1 MNKGVHGMKNQ
12 REYADRLTCLKEN
25 ETPHEAAARNYCTR
39 YKISD
44 AEIEET
50 AEDIGTLANA
60 SIFSGQYAF
69 CYTAFGKTP
78 KQAVAKA
85 IYAMGVGQ
93 RLGCGIEGTHVRDN
107 GKAITIVFATIS
119 PEQVALLRQ
128 WDDKMKKGDTKHE
141 D

>member
-1 MNKGVHGMKNQ
+1 MKNQ

-39 YKISD
+39 YGISD
-44 AEIEET
+44 AEIAET
-50 AEDIGTLANA
+50 AEDVGTLANA

-69 CYTAFGKTP
+69 CYTVFGKTP
-78 KQAVAKA
+78 KQTVAKA

-93 RLGCGIEGTHVRDN
+93 RLGCVIDQTHVRDD

-119 PEQVALLRQ
+119 PEQIALLRQ
-128 WDDKMKKGDTKHE
+128 WDDKMKKGDTEHE

>member
-1 MNKGVHGMKNQ
+1 MKNQ
-12 REYADRLTCLKEN
+12 REYTDGLICLKEN
-25 ETPHEAAARNYCTR
+25 ETSHEAAARNYCTR
-39 YKISD
+39 HKIPD

-50 AEDIGTLANA
+50 AEDVDTLANS

-69 CYTAFGKTP
+69 CYTVFGNTP
-78 KQAVAKA
+78 KQTVAKA

-93 RLGCGIEGTHVRDN
+93 RLGCEIDRTHIRDD

-128 WDDKMKKGDTKHE
+128 WDDKMKKGDTEHE

>member
-1 MNKGVHGMKNQ
+1 MKKEP
-12 REYADRLTCLKEN
+12 RYADGLTCLKEN

-39 YKISD
+39 YGISD
-44 AEIEET
+44 AEIAET
-50 AEDIGTLANA
+50 AEDVGTLANA

-69 CYTAFGKTP
+69 CYTVFGKTP
-78 KQAVAKA
+78 KQTVAKA

-93 RLGCGIEGTHVRDN
+93 RLGCGIEGTYVRDD

-128 WDDKMKKGDTKHE
+128 WDDKIKKGDTDHE

>member
-1 MNKGVHGMKNQ
+1 MEKQPK
-12 REYADRLTCLKEN
+12 YADGLTCLKEN

-39 YKISD
+39 YGISD

-50 AEDIGTLANA
+50 AEDVGTLANS

-69 CYTAFGKTP
+69 CYTVFGNTP
-78 KQAVAKA
+78 KQTVAKA

-93 RLGCGIEGTHVRDN
+93 RLGCEINQTHIRDD

-119 PEQVALLRQ
+119 PEQVTLLRQ